1 MNSVPADRRN
11 GDFRVGEWLVRPSL
25 NQLSR
30 GGTAVHLRP
39 KVMDVLVLLAAHPG
53 EVVSKQQII
62 NAVWA
67 KKFLGDAVLSRA
79 VFELRRALADDTQ
92 QPRFIETVAKRG
104 YRLLAPV
111 GPPTQSEVAPTGPRL
126 QRASATRWRI
136 AVAVAVLAAA
146 AVAAWLTLGR
156 RALRSV
162 EASARPEARI
172 VVLPFVNLGSPQDD
186 YFAAGITDEITGRL
200 TSVPGIAVI
209 SRDSADH
216 YASSSRTH
224 QEIGR
229 ELGVDYVL
237 DGTVRWDR
245 TGERRSP
252 VRITPRLSRVRDDT
266 QVWAITY
273 DRVIEDI
280 FSVQSDIARN
290 VIAEVG
296 IALKEPERDE
306 VESSPTQNIDA
317 YQAFLRGMYHSAS
330 VYRPE
335 QSLRLGLQMLERAV
349 QVDPG
354 FAVAWAEI
362 ARVRAVMYLDGF
374 DRTERSRTE
383 ARQAID
389 RALELAPHSPRVRSN
404 LGLYY
409 YWFDH
414 DYQRALDEF
423 ATARKARG
431 DWADIRVAEAY
442 VLRRAGRW
450 DEALQNLDKAAEL
463 DPRGWGVARERGVTC
478 LYLRQYSEAERHLKK
493 AIALAPDEQ
502 EVYGFLAETYWGW
515 TGDLVKARATLQG
528 MPPSGDAW
536 PTYWWFWQEVYEG
549 KYQDALNRTLASPVD
564 TIGAALTWISKDL
577 LLARAYAFLGR
588 TADGRKTFERE
599 RARVERLLRETP
611 DDFSLHAALGLCL
624 AGLGRKDEAIHEGRR
639 AVELLPIAKDAV
651 YGHGSVLTLAEIYAM
666 VGEPELACEHL
677 DTLLA
682 MPSTISVPTL
692 KLDPRWKPL
701 RDSAR
706 FQALLAKYAPQGKA
720 AL

>member
-1 MNSVPADRRN
+1 MNLVPADRRN
-11 GDFRVGEWLVRPSL
+11 GDLRIGEWLVRPSL

-30 GGTAVHLRP
+30 GEIAVHLRP

-53 EVVSKQQII
+53 EVVSKEEII

-79 VFELRRALADDTQ
+79 VFELREAVGDDAQHPT
-92 QPRFIETVAKRG
+92 FIETVAKRG

-111 GPPTQSEVAPTGPRL
+111 GPPSPAEVEPPGPGP

-136 AVAVAVLAAA
+136 AVAVAALAAA
-146 AVAAWLTLGR
+146 VVATWLTLGR
-156 RALRSV
+156 AAPRAA
-162 EASARPEARI
+162 EAPARTATRI
-172 VVLPFVNLGSPQDD
+172 VVLPFVNLGSPEDD

-216 YASSSRTH
+216 YASSSKTH
-224 QEIGR
+224 HEIGR

-245 TGERRSP
+245 ARDRRSS
-252 VRITPRLSRVRDDT
+252 VRITPRLIRVRDDT
-266 QVWAITY
+266 QVWANAY

-280 FSVQSDIARN
+280 FGVQSEIARN

-296 IALKEPERDE
+296 IALKEPARDE
-306 VESSPTQNIDA
+306 LDSKPTESIDA

-330 VYRPE
+330 VYRSE

-349 QVDPG
+349 QIDPG

-374 DRTERSRTE
+374 DRTERSHTE

-389 RALELAPHSPRVRSN
+389 RALKLAPDSPRVRFN
-404 LGLYY
+404 LGLYC
-409 YWFDH
+409 YWFDNN
-414 DYQRALDEF
+414 YQRALDEF

-450 DEALQNLDKAAEL
+450 HEALQDLDKAAEL
-463 DPRGWGVARERGVTC
+463 DPIGWGVARERGVTS
-478 LYLRQYSEAERHLKK
+478 LYLREYGDAERHLKK

-515 TGDLVKARATLQG
+515 TGDLTKARAALQA

-536 PTYWWFWQEVYEG
+536 PTYWWFWQDVYEG
-549 KYQDALNRTLASPVD
+549 KYQDALDRTLASPVD
-564 TIGAALTWISKDL
+564 KIGAALTWVSKDL

-588 TADGRKTFERE
+588 TTDARRTFERE
-599 RARVERLLRETP
+599 RVRVEQLLRETP
-611 DDFSLHAALGLCL
+611 DDFSLHGALGLCL

-639 AVELLPIAKDAV
+639 AVELLPISKDAV
-651 YGHGSVLTLAEIYAM
+651 YGHGSVLTLAEIYTM

-692 KLDPRWKPL
+692 KLDPRWLPL
-701 RDSAR
+701 RGHPR
-706 FQALLAKYAPQGKA
+706 FQGLLAKYTPPGKS